1 MNRKQRI
8 YKILSNKFDNFLLE
22 IIDNSNLHR
31 GHNNFTGS
39 GETHILIILTKKD
52 NSALNRLNIHRII
65 NSLLEEEFK
74 TGLHSL
80 EIKINWFLISQPLIF
95 VSLNEIKFYS

>member
-8 YKILSNKFDNFLLE
+8 NKILSYKFNNFVLE
-22 IIDNSNLHR
+22 IIDNSNLHK

-39 GETHILIILTKKD
+39 GETHIKIIMKNKD
-52 NSALNRLNIHRII
+52 NSSFNRLNIHRTI

-74 TGLHSL
+74 RGLHSL
-80 EIKINWFLISQPLIF
+80 EIKIN
-95 VSLNEIKFYS
+95 